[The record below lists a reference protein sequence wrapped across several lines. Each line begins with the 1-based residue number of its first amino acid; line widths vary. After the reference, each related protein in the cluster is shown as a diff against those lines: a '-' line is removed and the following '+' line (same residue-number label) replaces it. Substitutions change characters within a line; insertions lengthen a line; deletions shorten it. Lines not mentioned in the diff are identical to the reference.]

1 VSQTLL
7 SARRTTDSCQGT
19 AFSRALKLNSFVL
32 KSRATIAQR
41 LRSMDIKRLITHFTY
56 HIEPKPDGGFIARA
70 SDPTLPPIEAPTRW
84 ELNDKVR
91 QNIST
96 ALAAEFPGLNLLG
109 NQQLKVA
116 FHIERTP
123 DGSFSIHSS
132 DPNSP
137 STEAA
142 PHEIESKFAEKLIG
156 YMGKHVMS
164 QLSPELA
171 AQISSGDIKVFVNR
185 NGLAGNS
192 DLLTP
197 TDAQA
202 ISPLFSSLNPD
213 SKAGGTLNNSTLAGT
228 NTEGFPASTIGYS
241 GDSPIKRSTGSN
253 AAILRFLLALLIMG
267 AIMYF
272 FLRHR

>member
-1 VSQTLL
+1 M
-7 SARRTTDSCQGT
+7 D
-19 AFSRALKLNSFVL
+19 L
-32 KSRATIAQR
+32 KS
-41 LRSMDIKRLITHFTY
+41 LISHFTY

-91 QNIST
+91 QNIG
-96 ALAAEFPGLNLLG
+96 AAMAAEFPGLKLPLE
-109 NQQLKVA
+109 NQQLKA
-116 FHIERTP
+116 TFHIERTP
-123 DGSFSIHSS
+123 DGSFTIHSS

-156 YMGKHVMS
+156 YMGKHFMS

-171 AQISSGDIKVFVNR
+171 AQIGSGDIKVFVNR
-185 NGLAGNS
+185 KGMSGNA
-192 DLLTP
+192 DLLTA
-197 TDAQA
+197 TDVQA
-202 ISPLFSSLNPD
+202 ISPVFSSLNLD
-213 SKAGGTLNNSTLAGT
+213 SKAGSLDNSTLSGANSGGLPAG
-228 NTEGFPASTIGYS
+228 TIGYS
-241 GDSPIKRSTGSN
+241 GDSPIKRSTGGGN
-253 AAILRFLLALLIMG
+253 WAILRFLLALLIMG